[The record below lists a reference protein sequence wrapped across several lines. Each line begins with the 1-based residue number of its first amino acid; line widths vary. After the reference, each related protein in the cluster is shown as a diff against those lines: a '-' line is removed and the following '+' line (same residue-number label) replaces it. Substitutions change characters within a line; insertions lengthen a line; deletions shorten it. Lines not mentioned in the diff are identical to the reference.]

1 LNPKR
6 VEISI
11 SGRVQGVGFRPFVYN
26 LAKKLKI
33 RGFVTNNEKG
43 VLIQAVADET
53 VLDDFYDQILTKKP
67 RSSEITTSKKTSFLS
82 SEIFDDFVI
91 KPTATNLLIDIPL
104 TPDFAICESC
114 SNEMIDAENP
124 RYYYPF
130 TTCTQCGPRYAITKK
145 FPFERINNSID
156 EFLMCENCSQEYKN
170 SDAIRFHSQTNSC
183 PNCGITLKFTTN
195 SGEIVSQSNTE
206 IFKIIADKLT
216 QGKIIALKNTAG
228 YLLICD
234 ATNEEVV
241 KELRVRKRR
250 PTKPFAVLFKD
261 TNIISNYLHLNTLEE
276 STLSSTEAPIVILN
290 SNNPMDLA
298 INQIAPNLETIGAMI
313 PNSGT
318 LRLVMENFD
327 KPIIATS
334 ANFHGSPI
342 ASSEKEVTKT
352 LKDIADYFLHN
363 SLNVLH
369 PQDDSVMKFSE
380 KYSKKIILRR
390 SRGFAPNVLD
400 FKMPE
405 CDEKILCFGSDLKNT
420 ITILPNS
427 NCYTSEYIGDLEN
440 YDTYLRYEKT
450 IANYHS
456 IFNFEPEIV
465 LFDAHP
471 KYISSRLAES
481 IVHQENEIH
490 YQKIQHHKAHFAAIL
505 GEKNLWKSEDKILGI
520 IWDGIGYGEDG
531 QIWGG
536 EFFEYQNNEMNRL
549 GHLDYY
555 PWVLGDKMSKNPKI
569 SALSISDSNPIF
581 RKYFDDNEWNIYS
594 KAIQNPSI
602 TTSSMGRFFD
612 AIGFVLGFHQPIYFE
627 GEAAIFLEKIAQKY
641 YSAAENGLVDYLEN
655 IEFYNN
661 CIPTKLLFDII
672 ITNQQNGIATAEI
685 AANFHYTLIKCIEKI
700 ALTNK
705 IHTLAFSG
713 GVFQN
718 ALLVDMIIE
727 FLSNNFEV
735 HLHENLSPN
744 DENISFGQLNYYL
757 NIKN

>member
-1 LNPKR
+1 MVK
-6 VEISI
+6 ITI

-26 LAKKLKI
+26 LAKKFNVN
-33 RGFVTNNEKG
+33 GFVTNVEKG
-43 VLIQAVADET
+43 VLIQALANDQN
-53 VLDDFYDQILTKKP
+53 LDYFYEQILAQKP
-67 RSSEITTSKKTSFLS
+67 QSSQITATQKTTILS
-82 SEIFDDFVI
+82 TEIFEDFVI
-91 KPTATNLLIDIPL
+91 KPTAPNLLIDIPL

-114 SNEMIDAENP
+114 SNEILDAENP

-130 TTCTQCGPRYAITKK
+130 TTCTQCGPRYSITKK

-156 EFLMCENCSQEYKN
+156 EFIMCESCSQEYKN
-170 SDAIRFHSQTNSC
+170 SDDIRFHSQTNSC

-195 SGEIVSQSNTE
+195 SGEIISESNTE
-206 IFKIIADKLT
+206 IFKIIAEKLAL
-216 QGKIIALKNTAG
+216 GNIIALKNTAG

-234 ATNEEVV
+234 ATNEEAV

-261 TNIISNYLHLNTLEE
+261 TNTISNYLYLNNLGK
-276 STLSSTEAPIVILN
+276 STLSSAEAPIVILN
-290 SNNPMDLA
+290 SRNTLDLA
-298 INQIAPNLETIGAMI
+298 QNQIAPNLETIGAMI

-318 LRLVMENFD
+318 LQLVTANFD

-352 LKDIADYFLHN
+352 LKEIADYFLHN

-400 FKMPE
+400 FKIPK
-405 CDEKILCFGSDLKNT
+405 CNEKILCFGSDLKNT
-420 ITILPNS
+420 ITLLPNN

-450 IANYHS
+450 IENYHK

-471 KYISSRLAES
+471 KYISSQLAES
-481 IVHQENEIH
+481 IVHSENEIY

-520 IWDGIGYGEDG
+520 VWDGIGYGEDE

-536 EFFEYQNNEMNRL
+536 EFFEYQNKEMNRL

-569 SALSISDSNPIF
+569 SALSISNSNPFF
-581 RKYFDDNEWNIYS
+581 RTYFDDNEWAIYT
-594 KAIQNPSI
+594 KTIQNPRI
-602 TTSSMGRFFD
+602 ETSSMGRLFD
-612 AIGFVLGFHQPIYFE
+612 AVGFVLGFHQPIYFE
-627 GEAAIFLEKIAQKY
+627 GEAAIYLEKLAQKQY
-641 YSAAENGLVDYLEN
+641 VKSKNVLVDYLEN
-655 IEFYNN
+655 IVLSNN

-672 ITNQQNGIATAEI
+672 LEHQQKGISVGEI
-685 AANFHYTLIKCIEKI
+685 AANFHYTLIKCIEKV
-700 ALTNK
+700 ASTNK
-705 IHTLAFSG
+705 IRTLAFSG

-718 ALLVDMIIE
+718 SVLVDMIYE

-735 HLHENLSPN
+735 HLHENFSPN

>member
-1 LNPKR
+1 MNPKS
-6 VEISI
+6 VEIII

-26 LAKKLKI
+26 LAKKHNVK
-33 RGFVTNNEKG
+33 GFVTNNEKG
-43 VLIQAVADET
+43 VYIQAVANENI
-53 VLDDFYDQILTKKP
+53 LDTFYNEILTQKP
-67 RSSEITTSKKTSFLS
+67 RSSEIISSLKTDLIST
-82 SEIFDDFVI
+82 ENFDDFVI
-91 KPTATNLLIDIPL
+91 KPTAPNLLIDIPL

-114 SNEMIDAENP
+114 ANEILDSENP

-130 TTCTQCGPRYAITKK
+130 TTCTQCGPRYSITKK

-156 EFLMCENCSQEYKN
+156 EFIMCESCSQEYKK
-170 SDAIRFHSQTNSC
+170 SDDIRFHSQTNSC

-195 SGEIVSQSNTE
+195 LGEIVSQSNTE
-206 IFKIIADKLT
+206 IFKIITEKLAL
-216 QGKIIALKNTAG
+216 GNIIALKNTAG

-234 ATNEEVV
+234 ATNEAAV

-261 TNIISNYLHLNTLEE
+261 ANKISNYLYLNNLEKA
-276 STLSSTEAPIVILN
+276 TLSSTEAPIVIIPIKKEL
-290 SNNPMDLA
+290 DLA
-298 INQIAPNLETIGAMI
+298 VNQIAPNLKTLGAMI

-342 ASSEKEVTKT
+342 VSSEKEITKT
-352 LKDIADYFLHN
+352 LKEIADYFLHN

-369 PQDDSVMKFSE
+369 PQDDSVMQFSE
-380 KYSKKIILRR
+380 KYAKKIILRR
-390 SRGFAPNVLD
+390 SRGFAPNVLN
-400 FKMPE
+400 FVMPE
-405 CDEKILCFGSDLKNT
+405 CNEKILCFGSDLKNT

-450 IANYHS
+450 IESYQS
-456 IFNFEPEIV
+456 IFRFEPEIV

-481 IVHQENEIH
+481 YYNLENPIQ
-490 YQKIQHHKAHFAAIL
+490 YLKIQHHKAHFAAIL
-505 GEKNLWKSEDKILGI
+505 GEKNLWKTDEKILGI

-536 EFFEYQNNEMNRL
+536 EFFEFQNKEINRL
-549 GHLDYY
+549 GHLAYY

-569 SALSISDSNPIF
+569 SALSISDCNSLLRN
-581 RKYFDDNEWNIYS
+581 YFDDNEWAVYT
-594 KAIQNPSI
+594 KTIQNPRV
-602 TTSSMGRFFD
+602 TTSSMGRLFD
-612 AIGFVLGFHQPIYFE
+612 AVGFVLGFHQPIYFE
-627 GEAAIFLEKIAQKY
+627 GEAAIYLEKLAQKY
-641 YSAAENGLVDYLEN
+641 YSTTDNKLVDYLEN
-655 IEFYNN
+655 FDLVDH
-661 CIPTKLLFDII
+661 CIPTKSLFETILI
-672 ITNQQNGIATAEI
+672 HQQKGIQAEEI
-685 AANFHYTLIKCIEKI
+685 AANFHYSLIKCIEKV
-700 ALTNK
+700 ASNNK

-718 ALLVDMIIE
+718 SVLVDMIYE
-727 FLSNNFEV
+727 FLSTKFEV
-735 HLHENLSPN
+735 HLHENFSPN

>member
-1 LNPKR
+1 LNPKI
-6 VEISI
+6 VEITI

-26 LAKKLKI
+26 LAKKLHIK
-33 RGFVTNNEKG
+33 GFVTNNEKG

-53 VLDDFYDQILTKKP
+53 VLDDFYDQIVTQKP
-67 RSSEITTSKKTSFLS
+67 RSSEITSSQKHSILS
-82 SEIFDDFVI
+82 AEKFNDFVI

-104 TPDFAICESC
+104 TPDFAICKSC
-114 SNEMIDAENP
+114 SNEMLDTENP

-156 EFLMCENCSQEYKN
+156 EFTMCENCLQEYKN
-170 SDAIRFHSQTNSC
+170 SDDIRFHSQTNSC

-195 SGEIVSQSNTE
+195 SGEIISQSNTE
-206 IFKIIADKLT
+206 IFKIIAEKLAL
-216 QGKIIALKNTAG
+216 GKIIALKNTAG

-234 ATNEEVV
+234 ATNEEAV
-241 KELRVRKRR
+241 KELRIRKRR
-250 PTKPFAVLFKD
+250 PTKPFAVLFR
-261 TNIISNYLHLNTLEE
+261 NINTISNYLHLNNLEE
-276 STLSSTEAPIVILN
+276 TTLSSTEAPIVILN
-290 SNNPMDLA
+290 SKNPMDLA
-298 INQIAPNLETIGAMI
+298 VNQIAPNLETIGAMI

-334 ANFHGSPI
+334 ANFHSSPI

-363 SLNVLH
+363 SLMILH
-369 PQDDSVMKFSE
+369 PQDDSVLKFSE
-380 KYSKKIILRR
+380 KYAKKIILRR

-400 FKMPE
+400 FKMPK

-427 NCYTSEYIGDLEN
+427 NCYISEYIGDLEN

-450 IANYHS
+450 IANYHT
-456 IFNFEPEIV
+456 IFDFEPEIV

-471 KYISSRLAES
+471 KYVSSRLAES

-505 GEKNLWKSEDKILGI
+505 GEKNLWKSDNKILGI
-520 IWDGIGYGEDG
+520 IWDGIGYGEDD

-569 SALSISDSNPIF
+569 SALSISDMNPVF
-581 RKYFDDNEWNIYS
+581 RTYFDGNEWNIYS
-594 KAIQNPSI
+594 KAIQNPTI
-602 TTSSMGRFFD
+602 KTSSMGRLFD
-612 AIGFVLGFHQPIYFE
+612 AVGFILGFRQPIYFE
-627 GEAAIFLEKIAQKY
+627 GEAAIYLEKIAQKC
-641 YSAAENGLVDYLEN
+641 YSTAKKGPVDYLEN
-655 IEFYNN
+655 VEFYDN
-661 CIPTKLLFDII
+661 CIPTKLLFDQIVAAK
-672 ITNQQNGIATAEI
+672 TNGIPVGEI
-685 AANFHYTLIKCIEKI
+685 AANFHYTLIKCIEKM
-700 ALTNK
+700 AVNNK

-718 ALLVDMIIE
+718 ALLVDMIME
-727 FLSNNFEV
+727 FLSSNFEV

>member
-1 LNPKR
+1 MNPKR
-6 VEISI
+6 IEIVI

-26 LAKKLKI
+26 LAKKYNIK
-33 RGFVTNNEKG
+33 GFVTNVEKG
-43 VLIQAVADET
+43 VLIQALADEQI
-53 VLDDFYDQILTKKP
+53 LDDFYNQILVQKP
-67 RSSEITTSKKTSFLS
+67 QSSQITAVQKTTILATD
-82 SEIFDDFVI
+82 IFDDFVI
-91 KPTATNLLIDIPL
+91 KPTAPNLLINIPL

-114 SNEMIDAENP
+114 SNEMLDAENP

-130 TTCTQCGPRYAITKK
+130 TTCTQCGPRYSITKK

-156 EFLMCENCSQEYKN
+156 EFAMCENCSKEYKN
-170 SDAIRFHSQTNSC
+170 SDDIRFHSQTNSC
-183 PNCGITLKFTTN
+183 PNCGITLKLTTN

-206 IFKIIADKLT
+206 IFKIITEKLAL
-216 QGKIIALKNTAG
+216 GNSIALKNTAG
-228 YLLICD
+228 YLLLCD
-234 ATNEEVV
+234 ATNEAAV

-261 TNIISNYLHLNTLEE
+261 TNTISNYLYLNNLEKA
-276 STLSSTEAPIVILN
+276 TLSATEAPIVILN
-290 SNNPMDLA
+290 SRNTLGLA
-298 INQIAPNLETIGAMI
+298 QNQIAPNLQTIGAMI

-342 ASSEKEVTKT
+342 ASSEKEVTQS
-352 LKDIADYFLHN
+352 LKEIADYFLHN

-369 PQDDSVMKFSE
+369 PQDDSVMQFSE
-380 KYSKKIILRR
+380 KYAKKIILRR

-400 FKMPE
+400 FKMPK
-405 CDEKILCFGSDLKNT
+405 CNEKILCFGSDLKNT

-450 IANYHS
+450 IENYHK
-456 IFNFEPEIV
+456 IFDFEPEIV

-471 KYISSRLAES
+471 KYISSQLAES
-481 IVHQENEIH
+481 YFNLENPIQYH
-490 YQKIQHHKAHFAAIL
+490 KIQHHKAHFAAIL
-505 GEKNLWKSEDKILGI
+505 GEKNLWKSKDNILGI
-520 IWDGIGYGEDG
+520 IWDGIGYGEDA

-536 EFFEYQNNEMNRL
+536 EFFEYHNNEMNRL
-549 GHLDYY
+549 GHLAYY

-569 SALSISDSNPIF
+569 SALAISDCNPLL
-581 RKYFDDNEWNIYS
+581 RNHFDDNEWAIYT
-594 KAIQNPSI
+594 KTIQNPRI
-602 TTSSMGRFFD
+602 NTSSMGRLFD
-612 AIGFVLGFHQPIYFE
+612 AVGFVLGFHQPIYFE
-627 GEAAIFLEKIAQKY
+627 GEAAIYLEKLAQKY
-641 YSAAENGLVDYLEN
+641 YSITENKLVDYLEN
-655 IEFYNN
+655 SDLIDN

-672 ITNQQNGIATAEI
+672 LEHQQKGISIGEI
-685 AANFHYTLIKCIEKI
+685 AANFHYTLIKCIERV
-700 ALTNK
+700 ASTNK

-718 ALLVDMIIE
+718 SLLVDMIYE

-735 HLHENLSPN
+735 HLHENFSPN